1 NRTRSR
7 VSLGRPLICRACPA
21 RLALPLLPHRIGP
34 VSANP
39 GWYPDPG
46 GGQGLFRYWDG
57 KAWSAATSPNPSAP
71 PPLQGLVSGGTPQ
84 QGGPASGQEGQPYG
98 QGGQPAY

>member
-1 NRTRSR
+1 M
-7 VSLGRPLICRACPA
+7 
-21 RLALPLLPHRIGP
+21 
-34 VSANP
+34 SAKA

-71 PPLQGLVSGGTPQ
+71 PPTQGLVGAGATPQ
-84 QGGPASGQEGQPYG
+84 SPAGGGGGLLGGILGGGGLASMLDIDRDGNPLDDILNMAGQ
-98 QGGQPAY
+98 AVHRTR